1 MKSINILLISLL
13 FSAFSMQAA
22 TITVNNENPF
32 PGPGQFRTIDLA
44 LAAANAGDVIL
55 VKGTGTAYE
64 DAHINKPITIVGN
77 GYNPKTLS
85 AYPSA
90 MVSYFY
96 INANIANVNIRGFS
110 CGGGVYLTDN
120 NDHINVEFCK
130 FNAYCGLG
138 SSNCDDVHFT
148 NCIMGLLTGTGPT
161 NVVIEHCIITQGL
174 ALGVTTNLV
183 VHDNIFINPGQ
194 NEVFGPTSNAV
205 IYNNIF
211 YDALLTGGGATFTG
225 CVISNNVMYR
235 PAGTYP
241 VPTNTAGNTGNTIG
255 PNTYDIN
262 PNFISYTAT
271 SGTAAIAFAFTHDF
285 HLNTG
290 SPALT
295 AGVGGTQIGIYA
307 ASFPFSM
314 TGEPRIPAIRLLNIT
329 TPAVNAGGS
338 INVNINASK
347 AQAN

>member
-1 MKSINILLISLL
+1 
-13 FSAFSMQAA
+13 
-22 TITVNNENPF
+22 
-32 PGPGQFRTIDLA
+32 
-44 LAAANAGDVIL
+44 
-55 VKGTGTAYE
+55 
-64 DAHINKPITIVGN
+64 
-77 GYNPKTLS
+77 
-85 AYPSA
+85 
-90 MVSYFY
+90 
-96 INANIANVNIRGFS
+96 
-110 CGGGVYLTDN
+110 
-120 NDHINVEFCK
+120 
-130 FNAYCGLG
+130 
-138 SSNCDDVHFT
+138 
-148 NCIMGLLTGTGPT
+148 
-161 NVVIEHCIITQGL
+161 
-174 ALGVTTNLV
+174 LGVTTNLV